1 MTRIRFQLPGA
12 LFFAVIMPVW
22 LRWNE
27 YLPGDTPANIY
38 NAQIGAALAI
48 LLGFLSMRRL
58 VEIPGVQAGSSL
70 LLAYTLPFMLVVV
83 GFFLLRLEYSRF
95 VFALSFIITLL
106 WFGVLF
112 VVTERHRRITLA
124 VVPGGNA
131 KSLTRL
137 GGIDWMVL
145 KKPPQSISGIAAVS
159 ADLRHEHSDDW
170 QHFLADCALA
180 GVPVFHSKQLS
191 ESLTGKVDIEHLSEN
206 TFGSLL
212 PNMVYLKIKELAD
225 ITLAILAFPFFV
237 VLVLVL
243 GPLIVATSG
252 WPIFFTQE
260 RIGYGGKTFQMV
272 KFRTMTS
279 GPAQMSL
286 QEAALNGGRDKRV
299 TWIGHYLR
307 KYRIDEVPQIINII
321 RGEMSWIGPR
331 PEALT
336 LSKWY
341 ENELPFYRY
350 RHVVR
355 PGISGWAQ
363 VNQGHVARPD
373 QVLEKLHYD
382 FYYIKHLS
390 PFLDLLIVIRT
401 IRTILTGFGSR

>member
-1 MTRIRFQLPGA
+1 M
-12 LFFAVIMPVW
+12 
-22 LRWNE
+22 
-27 YLPGDTPANIY
+27 
-38 NAQIGAALAI
+38 
-48 LLGFLSMRRL
+48 
-58 VEIPGVQAGSSL
+58 
-70 LLAYTLPFMLVVV
+70 
-83 GFFLLRLEYSRF
+83 
-95 VFALSFIITLL
+95 
-106 WFGVLF
+106 
-112 VVTERHRRITLA
+112 
-124 VVPGGNA
+124 
-131 KSLTRL
+131 
-137 GGIDWMVL
+137 
-145 KKPPQSISGIAAVS
+145 
-159 ADLRHEHSDDW
+159 
-170 QHFLADCALA
+170 
-180 GVPVFHSKQLS
+180 
-191 ESLTGKVDIEHLSEN
+191 TGKVDIEHLSEN

-237 VLVLVL
+237 LLVLVL

-252 WPIFFTQE
+252 WPIFFYQE

-341 ENELPFYRY
+341 ESELPFYRY

-401 IRTILTGFGSR
+401 IRTILTGFGSK